1 MVIRYCPISPYG
13 YPLLSDI
20 TLWLS
25 VIVRYHPM
33 IIRCC
38 PIIGPLL
45 PITLWLSLIVRYHP
59 MVIIRY
65 IVRYCPLSPYVYP
78 LLSAITQ

>member
-1 MVIRYCPISPYG
+1 MIIRYCPLSPYG

-33 IIRCC
+33 
-38 PIIGPLL
+38 
-45 PITLWLSLIVRYHP
+45 
-59 MVIIRY
+59 VI
-65 IVRYCPLSPYVYP
+65 RYCPLTPNGYP
-78 LLSAITQ
+78 LLSDIARWLSVIVR